1 MNSGTDNHM
10 TSVDVGERLRI
21 LREERGL
28 SMRSLARESGLSTN
42 ALSMIERGR
51 TSPSVS
57 TLSKLANALGTPI
70 TAFFRSEPERSNI
83 VFRKA
88 SQRNQVDIPAGLYE
102 GLGGDAFSGMM
113 EPFILTLEPGSTS
126 GEHEMIHTGQEF
138 AMCLEGVVEY
148 GLENQLFRLEA
159 GDNLIFAANLK
170 HSWHNPGNEPAKLI
184 IVLSAFEQGESPSEF
199 HLAAAQAGEEG

>member
-1 MNSGTDNHM
+1 MNSTTAESHVPN
-10 TSVDVGERLRI
+10 VDVGERLRI

-28 SMRSLARESGLSTN
+28 SMRSLARASGLSTN

-57 TLSKLANALGTPI
+57 TLAKLAMALGAPI

-83 VFRKA
+83 VFRKVA
-88 SQRNQVDIPAGLYE
+88 QRSRSILQTGLYE

-113 EPFILTLEPGSTS
+113 EPFILTLDPGSTS
-126 GEHEMIHTGQEF
+126 GEHDMIHTGQEF
-138 AMCLEGVVEY
+138 ALCLEGAVEY

-159 GDNLIFAANLK
+159 GDSLIFAANLR
-170 HSWHNPGNEPAKLI
+170 HSWHNPGPGPARLV
-184 IVLSAFEQGESPSEF
+184 IVLSAFELGESPSEF
-199 HLAAAQAGEEG
+199 HLAAA